1 MIYYTS
7 DLHFGHKNIIQL
19 TSRPFSSVEEM
30 DEVLIKNWNNKV
42 TKNDLVYILGD
53 FTWYNSV
60 EKNLKI
66 LERLNGT
73 KHLILG
79 NHDPANKIKPLLHCF
94 NNIVFPT
101 CYEEIHD
108 SGNDVVLC
116 HYPIEDWNC
125 KFHRF
130 YSFTSDIRIIYQ

>member
-30 DEVLIKNWNNKV
+30 DEVLIKNWNSKV

-53 FTWYNSV
+53 FTWYNSA

-66 LERLNGT
+66 LERLNR
-73 KHLILG
+73 
-79 NHDPANKIKPLLHCF
+79 N
-94 NNIVFPT
+94 
-101 CYEEIHD
+101 
-108 SGNDVVLC
+108 
-116 HYPIEDWNC
+116 
-125 KFHRF
+125 
-130 YSFTSDIRIIYQ
+130 